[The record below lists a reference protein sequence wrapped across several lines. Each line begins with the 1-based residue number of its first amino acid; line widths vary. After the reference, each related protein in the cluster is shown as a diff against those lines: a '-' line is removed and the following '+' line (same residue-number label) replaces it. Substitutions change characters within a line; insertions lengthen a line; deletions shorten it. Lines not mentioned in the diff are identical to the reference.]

1 MYQHTKY
8 LNSRWLNDNTFV
20 QLSQLKMKSL
30 TLWCLGLCLVGL
42 TQSAVLGGGEHHGQ
56 DRVLHGKKLSEKAHH
71 LNDDGKW
78 PTLSLS

>member
-1 MYQHTKY
+1 
-8 LNSRWLNDNTFV
+8 
-20 QLSQLKMKSL
+20 MKSL
-30 TLWCLGLCLVGL
+30 SLWCLGLCLVGL

-78 PTLSLS
+78 PTMYYGTYILKINAASS

>member
-1 MYQHTKY
+1 MQ
-8 LNSRWLNDNTFV
+8 
-20 QLSQLKMKSL
+20 SL
-30 TLWCLGLCLVGL
+30 PLWCLGLCLVRL

-78 PTLSLS
+78 PTITVLTYY